1 MAFLGHS
8 SAKIY
13 SAQILPQTISSL
25 KVPET

>member
-13 SAQILPQTISSL
+13 SAKDFFPYGW
-25 KVPET
+25 